1 MDGSFCWWYIMWYNE
16 PSGPGRF
23 IIHNVTVD
31 IILIIVITNTHATSS
46 SRIILSAQCP
56 SRFDSQPFNVYLQ
69 IYTINRNSLNTLYT
83 YFVMCLRKY
92 LKDFWSWSWLC
103 HRAINPFHCNP
114 FVPVVSIT
122 VLFSAGLDRG
132 DFMMKILFIVY
143 IMINFPLPAVLI
155 LESTIYQ
162 V

>member
-1 MDGSFCWWYIMWYNE
+1 MDDPFCWWYIMWYNE

-56 SRFDSQPFNVYLQ
+56 NRFDSQPFHVYLQ
-69 IYTINRNSLNTLYT
+69 IYTINRNSLYTLYP

-92 LKDFWSWSWLC
+92 LKDFCSW
-103 HRAINPFHCNP
+103 FCNP
-114 FVPVVSIT
+114 FVPLVSIK

>member
-1 MDGSFCWWYIMWYNE
+1 
-16 PSGPGRF
+16 
-23 IIHNVTVD
+23 
-31 IILIIVITNTHATSS
+31 
-46 SRIILSAQCP
+46 
-56 SRFDSQPFNVYLQ
+56 
-69 IYTINRNSLNTLYT
+69 
-83 YFVMCLRKY
+83 MCLRKY
-92 LKDFWSWSWLC
+92 IKDFCSWSWRC
-103 HRAINPFHCNP
+103 HRAINPFPCNP
-114 FVPVVSIT
+114 FVPLVSIT

>member
-1 MDGSFCWWYIMWYNE
+1 MSSLKASVKMTIITTVWFC
-16 PSGPGRF
+16 
-23 IIHNVTVD
+23 
-31 IILIIVITNTHATSS
+31 
-46 SRIILSAQCP
+46 
-56 SRFDSQPFNVYLQ
+56 
-69 IYTINRNSLNTLYT
+69 
-83 YFVMCLRKY
+83 
-92 LKDFWSWSWLC
+92 
-103 HRAINPFHCNP
+103 
-114 FVPVVSIT
+114 VPLVSIT

>member
-1 MDGSFCWWYIMWYNE
+1 
-16 PSGPGRF
+16 
-23 IIHNVTVD
+23 
-31 IILIIVITNTHATSS
+31 
-46 SRIILSAQCP
+46 
-56 SRFDSQPFNVYLQ
+56 
-69 IYTINRNSLNTLYT
+69 
-83 YFVMCLRKY
+83 MCLRKY
-92 LKDFWSWSWLC
+92 LKDFCSWSWLC

-114 FVPVVSIT
+114 FHCNPFVPLVSIK

>member
-1 MDGSFCWWYIMWYNE
+1 MWYNE

-31 IILIIVITNTHATSS
+31 IILIIVISNTHATSS
-46 SRIILSAQCP
+46 SRIILSDQCP

-69 IYTINRNSLNTLYT
+69 IYTINRNSLYTLYNLYP

-92 LKDFWSWSWLC
+92 LNDFCSWSWLC

-143 IMINFPLPAVLI
+143 IMINFPLLAVLI

>member
-1 MDGSFCWWYIMWYNE
+1 
-16 PSGPGRF
+16 
-23 IIHNVTVD
+23 
-31 IILIIVITNTHATSS
+31 
-46 SRIILSAQCP
+46 
-56 SRFDSQPFNVYLQ
+56 
-69 IYTINRNSLNTLYT
+69 
-83 YFVMCLRKY
+83 MCLRKY
-92 LKDFWSWSWLC
+92 LKDYAVGPAP
-103 HRAINPFHCNP
+103 AINPFHCNP
-114 FVPVVSIT
+114 CVPLVSIT